1 MFEQGGLSLD
11 QAPPVSVV
19 FGFFLLGSVFGI
31 FSGTSLLYY
40 QHTLFDPASTG
51 AIVTIHLL
59 ALGVM
64 MSFMLG
70 ALFQMLPVI
79 AGIILHA
86 PIPRS
91 NLIKVLLVIG
101 ILSLTA
107 GFTTHISML
116 YLFASL
122 SLGASLLY
130 VSWTMFFRLIRLS
143 HHSASSRG
151 MLFALLGMLAFL
163 LLALYMTTTYAQMH
177 DGRYFVQVKQMHYS
191 FALFGWISLLI
202 LSISFQTVEMFYVT
216 PAYPKL
222 LSRYA
227 PIILLSLLLLLSL
240 SIALGST
247 MASIFFQ
254 MLVYLLL
261 IAYAFTTLLRLS
273 QRKRPLADATIWFWR
288 MGMGSLI
295 GSMLTL
301 LAYLWIDTAL
311 LSSIGSI
318 LFLSF
323 VFSVL
328 FAMFYKI
335 VPFLTWFHLNAQ
347 GYFTAP
353 MMHEVIHPKT
363 AKKHFWIH
371 SAMVASL
378 LLSVPIPAAIY
389 LAGLLMIFSFGW
401 ISYQILHA
409 NKLYRHTQET
419 GEKFDMKMDIPSQ

>member
-1 MFEQGGLSLD
+1 MFNQGGLSLD

-31 FSGTSLLYY
+31 LGGISILYFP
-40 QHTLFDPASTG
+40 HTLFDPASIG
-51 AIVTIHLL
+51 AVVTTHLL
-59 ALGVM
+59 ALGTM

-70 ALFQMLPVI
+70 ALFQMLPVV
-79 AGIILHA
+79 AGIVLDA

-91 NLIKVLLVIG
+91 RLIMAL
-101 ILSLTA
+101 LTA
-107 GFTTHISML
+107 GVVTLSTGFITHLPML
-116 YLFASL
+116 YLFASIF
-122 SLGASLLY
+122 LGASLLY
-130 VSWTMFFRLIRLS
+130 ISWTMLLRLS
-143 HHSASSRG
+143 KLSHQSASSRG

-177 DGRYFVQVKQMHYS
+177 EGNYFLQVKQMHYS
-191 FALFGWISLLI
+191 FALFGWVSLLI

-216 PAYPKL
+216 PTYPKP

-227 PIILLSLLLLLSL
+227 PLALFTLLLVLSL

-247 MASIFFQ
+247 VAIIFFQ
-254 MLVYLLL
+254 GLIYLLL
-261 IAYAFTTLLRLS
+261 TGYAVTTLLRLS

-301 LAYLWIDTAL
+301 FVDLWTGTSQHIDIAA
-311 LSSIGSI
+311 I

-371 SAMVASL
+371 GVMVASL
-378 LLSVPIPAAIY
+378 LLAIPLPTAIY
-389 LAGLLMIFSFGW
+389 LSGVLMMLSFGW
-401 ISYQILHA
+401 IAYQILHA
-409 NKLYRHTQET
+409 NRLYRHTQET
-419 GEKFDMKMDIPSQ
+419 GEKFDMQMGASA